1 MKLTE
6 LARLKVER
14 SGEKSWWDSLSK
26 AEQNEVLAEL
36 KKWGDQPLSPFARA
50 VIEKFKLDRKVPI
63 VREKLRALQ
72 NGKKTS

>member
-14 SGEKSWWDSLSK
+14 SGEKSWWDSLTK

-36 KKWGDQPLSPFARA
+36 RKWGDQPLSPFARA